1 MEHLLQYVEAF
12 VDEFVAVGDLA
23 GAEQA
28 AEELGRA
35 LSARVVQRLAASTA
49 GRASYQG
56 PALPCGCG
64 GKARFMGYRGCTVV
78 TVCGRVQVRRA
89 YYHCLGCGSGY
100 LPWDEAQGLGA
111 GYLSPSLK
119 ALVAEVAVQMP
130 YGEGMR
136 LLGRLRGVAVE
147 ESTAERTVAEL
158 GARARADEAQRMA
171 ASLTGEV
178 SAERAPQRLVVEMD
192 GTSGHIDG
200 AWHEVKS
207 AVVWSTDQGAAPR
220 RYAAA
225 QEPAERFGERV
236 YALAAET
243 GVEQAAEV
251 VCLGDGA
258 EWIDNQFAHHFPQAV
273 RVLDI
278 WHAREHIWTVARVH
292 WGEDSELGGRWAEEH
307 CRRLVSEGPEPL
319 LHALAA
325 LRPKTEEAAR
335 VIRRERAYSRQRRE
349 QMRYPEFLAR
359 GIPISSGRVEAG
371 CKVLVGQRLKRAG
384 MRWSAAGADAI
395 LALRCL
401 VLNGD
406 HKRIQAYAR
415 AA

>member
-1 MEHLLQYVEAF
+1 LISDAAMEHLLQYVEAF

-136 LLGRLRGVAVE
+136 LLGRLRGGAVE
-147 ESTAERTVAEL
+147 EST
-158 GARARADEAQRMA
+158 
-171 ASLTGEV
+171 
-178 SAERAPQRLVVEMD
+178 AERAPQRLVVEMD

-251 VCLGDGA
+251 VRLGDGA